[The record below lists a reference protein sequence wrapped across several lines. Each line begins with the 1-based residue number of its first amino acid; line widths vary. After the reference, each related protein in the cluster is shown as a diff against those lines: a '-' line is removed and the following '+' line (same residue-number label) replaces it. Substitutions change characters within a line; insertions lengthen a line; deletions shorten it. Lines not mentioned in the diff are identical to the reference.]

1 MASCAHLHRVCAIRK
16 AAGQSASCSLCI
28 GSGSLAFVAADED
41 KGFCTVKQG
50 IRGCC
55 CTAHSGTCTRMTS
68 TSLSRNQ
75 GGFISYAVNMRL
87 AAFVM
92 GRWMVGLLVAL
103 YLAKT
108 QFQAG

>member
-1 MASCAHLHRVCAIRK
+1 
-16 AAGQSASCSLCI
+16 
-28 GSGSLAFVAADED
+28 
-41 KGFCTVKQG
+41 
-50 IRGCC
+50 
-55 CTAHSGTCTRMTS
+55 MTS

-108 QFQAG
+108 DRKSVV